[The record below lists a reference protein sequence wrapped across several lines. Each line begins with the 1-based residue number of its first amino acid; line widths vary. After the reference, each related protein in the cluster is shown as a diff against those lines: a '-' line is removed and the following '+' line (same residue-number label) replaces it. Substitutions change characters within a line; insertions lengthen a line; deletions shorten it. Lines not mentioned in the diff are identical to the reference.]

1 MNRNDNV
8 VAIGDGYSTNEA
20 TGAMRYTSSSS
31 GRSYVMRDDNGN
43 ETRAPG
49 ACFNCGGGPLEALL
63 FISQRQFDSLNNRRR
78 ICFG

>member
-20 TGAMRYTSSSS
+20 TGAMRYTSSST
-31 GRSYVMRDDNGN
+31 GRSYVMKDDHGN

-49 ACFNCGGGPLEALL
+49 ACLNCGGGHW
-63 FISQRQFDSLNNRRR
+63 RRFCPYR
-78 ICFG
+78 RGNSTL